1 MNKFFKKV
9 GISILT
15 LSVTLPSVTF
25 SPLSSTIVQAASSSA
40 RIHYLTL
47 PSNTEAIVL
56 ECNGRFGMVD
66 SGEDKD
72 YPTGK
77 DPRYPKRAGIVT
89 NEGYETE
96 VINYL
101 RSLGVNQKNFE
112 FYIGTHP
119 HSDHIGT
126 ADEVIK
132 EFHPKR
138 VYIQEYKDSYISN
151 KAALWDNLYVYDH
164 MLQAA
169 SDTGATIIQN
179 FVPGA
184 PLYPEKVS
192 VAGNIFW
199 EDQENQDGIR
209 PEHLKVILT
218 NPVTQKKTEQTI
230 TPDSSGKWRYQFT
243 QLQKYDDN
251 KNDISYQVE
260 MTAPDGYTISSE
272 NGWDFTC
279 SHQVTTTNQT
289 ITVNWE
295 DSNAP
300 EDSRPTTL
308 NVELQKQTAVDLW
321 EPVQS
326 LSLTPDAAGTWNY
339 QLSQLPLASEDDTP
353 IVYRLQVI
361 DEITN
366 YTFDCPEGEFSITA
380 SYIGEPAA
388 QEETP
393 SGIQDDFSNIDNTG
407 VSDQMQTA
415 SIPATD
421 QVSPD
426 NQLDPTM
433 IRTGEDTPSAQT
445 GIFDTLAQTQNTIS
459 TPTFTLGGDMKI
471 EIMNYGG
478 DYKTNP
484 KPDANYFCL
493 GVKVTANG
501 KTAFLAG
508 DINNYEGA
516 ETRLAQQLGH
526 VDILTL
532 GHHGYYGSNTNNYV
546 KSLTPKMMILAG
558 NYKAV
563 STQTLSSG
571 EISTLNTLI
580 EMGNSGVPLYPTAW
594 YSKKIPAI
602 IINFNAQ
609 LSNNIPP
616 NTSFIGGTDFYYSPL
631 EHIYYKNGLPAPYNG
646 RLSLNGYNC
655 YFDNSVYA
663 SKNKWYKDSNGDYY
677 YYGPNG
683 TLVTGWINYNG
694 TWYYANSSGIMQT
707 GWLDLNGTWYYLN
720 NSGAMVTGAQTIGG
734 KAYYFTSN
742 GAMVTSTWAEGKYYG
757 PDGVWI
763 PYYKNEHWRKNNT
776 GWWYQRTDG
785 SYPVNQWELIDGAW
799 YYFNNAGYM
808 VTGWLNLNGTWYYL
822 DKNGVM
828 LVGSHKINGTWY
840 YFDGSGKM
848 VTGWVNMNGTWYYYA
863 PGNGGMYGQG
873 WHWINGKCYY
883 MYASGAMAA
892 NTWIGNDYVDGSGA
906 WVPGYARASWI
917 KSGNRWW
924 YRHSDGSYTRSGWE
938 LINGTWYH
946 FDGSGW
952 MQTGWLNLNGTWYY
966 LAPSGAMYGQG
977 WHWINGKCY
986 YMYASGAMAAN
997 TRIGGYYVDGSG
1009 AWIPGK

>member
-1 MNKFFKKV
+1 MNKFLKKI

-15 LSVTLPSVTF
+15 LSVALPSVTF
-25 SPLSSTIVQAASSSA
+25 PPLSSNTVQAASSNT

-56 ECNGRFGMVD
+56 ECNGKFGMVD

-77 DPRYPKRAGIVT
+77 DPRYPKRPGIVT

-101 RSLGVNQKNFE
+101 HSLGVNRENFE

-126 ADEVIK
+126 ADEVIE

-151 KAALWDNLYVYDH
+151 EAALWDNLYVYDQ

-169 SDTGATIIQN
+169 TDTGATIIQN
-179 FVPGA
+179 FVPGV

-218 NPVTQKKTEQTI
+218 NPLTQEKTEQTI
-230 TPDSSGKWRYQFT
+230 TPDQSGKWRYQFT

-251 KNDISYQVE
+251 KQDISYQVE
-260 MTAPDGYTISSE
+260 VTVPDGYTISSE
-272 NGWDFTC
+272 NGWDFIC

-289 ITVNWE
+289 VTVNWD
-295 DSNAP
+295 DSTAP
-300 EDSRPTTL
+300 EGSRPTTL
-308 NVELQKQTAVDLW
+308 NVELQKQSTEDLW
-321 EPVQS
+321 ESVQS
-326 LSLTPDAAGTWNY
+326 FSLTPDAAGTWNY
-339 QLSQLPLASEDDTP
+339 QLSQLPLTSEDDTP
-353 IVYRLQVI
+353 IVYRLQVM

-380 SYIGEPAA
+380 SYIGEPTA
-388 QEETP
+388 QDEP
-393 SGIQDDFSNIDNTG
+393 HSGIQDDFSNIDNAGT
-407 VSDQMQTA
+407 SDQMQTS

-421 QVSPD
+421 RVNPD

-433 IRTGEDTPSAQT
+433 VQTGEDAAPAQT
-445 GIFDTLAQTQNTIS
+445 GVFDTLAQTQNTIS

-478 DYKTNP
+478 NYKTNP

-516 ETRLAQQLGH
+516 ETKLAKQLGH

-546 KSLTPKMMILAG
+546 KSLTPKMMLLAG

-571 EISTLNTLI
+571 EISTLDTLI
-580 EMGNSGVPLYPTAW
+580 EMGTAGVPLYPTAW
-594 YSKKIPAI
+594 YSHHIPAI
-602 IINFNAQ
+602 VINFNSQ
-609 LSNNIPP
+609 LSNNIPKDLA
-616 NTSFIGGTDFYYSPL
+616 FIGGTDQYSPT
-631 EHIYYKNGLPAPYNG
+631 EHIYYKNGLPTSYNG
-646 RLSLNGYNC
+646 VLSIVINFNSQLSNNIPKDLAFIGGTDQYSPTEHIYYKNGLPTSYNGVLSLNGYTC
-655 YFDNSVYA
+655 YFNNSA
-663 SKNKWYKDSNGDYY
+663 SAAKNEWYKDLNGNYY
-677 YYGPNG
+677 YFGSDGYK
-683 TLVTGWINYNG
+683 LTGWINSNG
-694 TWYYANSSGIMQT
+694 KWYYTDDSGKMQT
-707 GWLDLNGTWYYLN
+707 DWIQISNSWYYLN
-720 NSGAMVTGAQTIGG
+720 SSGAMVTGAQTIGG
-734 KAYYFTSN
+734 KNYYFASN
-742 GAMVTSTWAEGKYYG
+742 GAMVTSAWAEGKYYG

-763 PYYKNEHWRKNNT
+763 PHYKNEHWKHNSN
-776 GWWYQRTDG
+776 GWWYQRPDG
-785 SYPVNQWELIDGAW
+785 SWPSNQWELIDGAW
-799 YYFNNAGYM
+799 YYFNNTGYMVTGWLNLEHWKHNSNGWWYQRPDGSWPSNQWELIDGAWYYFNNTGYM

-822 DKNGVM
+822 DKNGIM
-828 LVGSHKINGTWY
+828 LVGSQKINGTWY

-848 VTGWVNMNGTWYYYA
+848 VTGWVNLNGAWYYYT
-863 PGNGGMYGQG
+863 PGSGGMYGQG

-883 MYASGAMAA
+883 MYGIILTAL
-892 NTWIGNDYVDGSGA
+892 V
-906 WVPGYARASWI
+906 
-917 KSGNRWW
+917 RW
-924 YRHSDGSYTRSGWE
+924 
-938 LINGTWYH
+938 
-946 FDGSGW
+946 
-952 MQTGWLNLNGTWYY
+952 
-966 LAPSGAMYGQG
+966 
-977 WHWINGKCY
+977 
-986 YMYASGAMAAN
+986 
-997 TRIGGYYVDGSG
+997 
-1009 AWIPGK
+1009 